1 MRQKEWCQIMTN
13 RVMSMNGCRFENGVF
28 YKGKKRICSLNEI
41 KEDIIESIFDK
52 KQGLILCYNKN
63 ELLYFKRVYKKD
75 FERDFESL
83 VYIKEHAHDIDI
95 AFRLTT
101 ESYRVLM
108 GYPDIIPPISQR
120 DISKWL
126 YENQPIYKV
135 PQLGGFCEYCLS
147 GNINDFV
154 NPNRKKA
161 HDVWI
166 GGQCFEVKSSL
177 CGFKLEKQA
186 NNPLNLWLW
195 DVKSHQIKA
204 MRESYSISNGFYK
217 IEV

>member
-1 MRQKEWCQIMTN
+1 
-13 RVMSMNGCRFENGVF
+13 MNMNNSSFINGVF
-28 YKGKKRICSLNEI
+28 YKGKKRLCSLDEI
-41 KEDIIESIFDK
+41 KVDIIENIFSK

-63 ELLYFKRVYKKD
+63 ELLYFKRVYKRD

-83 VYIKEHAHDIDI
+83 IYIKEHSNSIDI

-101 ESYRVLM
+101 ESYKVLQ
-108 GYPDIIPPISQR
+108 GYSDIIPPISQR
-120 DISKWL
+120 DISEWL
-126 YENQPIYKV
+126 YKNQPNYKV
-135 PQLGGFCEYCLS
+135 HQLGGFCEYCLS

-154 NPNRKKA
+154 NPTRKKA

-166 GGQCFEVKSSL
+166 DGKCFEVKSSL

-195 DVKSHQIKA
+195 DVKEHRLKA
-204 MRESYSISNGFYK
+204 MRESYSISNGYYK